1 MPGLCGI
8 VQFNQPGPAD
18 PASTSQLFSAMLS
31 TLSYGRCRQL
41 EKTQIPSGWIGSASL
56 DTAGRSSLCQAEDVT
71 LAIHGYL
78 TGTGG
83 EADDASY
90 AHRLYMRHGAE
101 FLRCL
106 EGAFSLAVWDG
117 RTRTLLLANDRLG
130 LRPLYL
136 AELSGALRFAS
147 EAKALLADPALPRAL
162 DQVAIASFFNFGL
175 VLGERTFFQAIRLLP
190 PGSLITLQNE
200 QLKTTS
206 YATLSYPAPAAGHS
220 DDDYAD
226 RVARS
231 LQAAVANSLRPDRR
245 YGVMLSGGLDSR
257 WIAALVA
264 GLRPDSIAFTFGDD
278 ASDDIRIA
286 AQVCRTLGLE
296 HRRLALSPTYLA
308 DQAAEI
314 VHISDGMY
322 NVVHAHE
329 YPAAASLKG
338 EAEVLLGGFLGD
350 LLFGRNIQPL
360 TIGLRTR
367 QAAVDY
373 TYHDLRKSGLPAPD
387 MQSIFGPAQAAE
399 LTALAHQAL
408 ADSFS
413 PDISHPLNLRDHQNI
428 MQRHRRFYY
437 MAQLLKT
444 PYIEIVHPFCDR
456 TVLETATSLPLSQ
469 RFMQRADRRA
479 LATAFPA
486 LAAIP
491 WSLTSLP
498 PTTSDWAILLQRALA
513 RSLGKRLPDSFTE
526 TRPLLR
532 VQRRAAR
539 YAKWFRGPL
548 RPWLED
554 TLKTRNTAPGLDGR
568 AVAAM
573 VDDHI
578 AGRRDLTNSLGLLI
592 TFQLWTHQF
601 WEPTLPSMPASM
613 A

>member
-8 VQFNQPGPAD
+8 IQFNQPAPAD
-18 PASTSQLFSAMLS
+18 PTGVDQLFLTMLS
-31 TLSYGRCRQL
+31 TLNYGRCLQT
-41 EKTQIPSGWIGSASL
+41 EKAQIPSGWIGCASL
-56 DTAGRSSLCQAEDVT
+56 GVAGRLSMCQAEGVT

-83 EADDASY
+83 EDDDAGY
-90 AHRLYMRHGAE
+90 AHRLYMRHGAD
-101 FLRCL
+101 FLCHL

-117 RTRTLLLANDRLG
+117 RTATLLLANDRLG

-136 AELSGALRFAS
+136 AEWDGALRFAS

-175 VLGERTFFQAIRLLP
+175 VLGERTFFQAVRLLP
-190 PGSLITLQNE
+190 PGSLIVLQNGH
-200 QLKTTS
+200 LKTTS
-206 YATLSYPAPAAGHS
+206 YTTLNYPAPTAGHS
-220 DDDYAD
+220 GDDYAAQ
-226 RVARS
+226 VAGS
-231 LQAAVANSLRPDRR
+231 LQAAVANSLRSDRR

-257 WIAALVA
+257 WIAALLA

-286 AQVCRTLGLE
+286 AQVCRALGME
-296 HRRLALSPTYLA
+296 HRRLVLSPTYLA
-308 DQAAEI
+308 DRAAEI
-314 VHISDGMY
+314 VHIADGMY

-329 YPAAASLKG
+329 YPAVASLQS

-367 QAAVDY
+367 QAAIEY

-387 MQSIFGPAQAAE
+387 MQSVFGPALAAE
-399 LTALAHQAL
+399 LTTMARQAL
-408 ADSFS
+408 VDSFS
-413 PDISHPLNLRDHQNI
+413 PAISHPLNLRDHQNI

-444 PYIEIVHPFCDR
+444 PYIEIAHPFCDR
-456 TVLETATSLPLSQ
+456 AVLETATSLPLSQ
-469 RFMQRADRRA
+469 RFMQHADRRA

-498 PTTSDWAILLQRALA
+498 PTVSDWTILLQRALA
-513 RSLGKRLPDSFTE
+513 RNLGKRLPDSFTE

-539 YAKWFRGPL
+539 YAEWFRGPL

-554 TLKTRNTAPGLDGR
+554 TLKTRNTAPGFDGH

-573 VDDHI
+573 VDDHV

-592 TFQLWTHQF
+592 TFQLWAHQF
-601 WEPTLPSMPASM
+601 WEPTRPPAP
-613 A
+613 AFIA